1 MGTKVCIIHKN
12 IPDIVAKI
20 TSVMGDNSLNIENM
34 VNKSRGNY
42 AYTMLDI
49 NGDVPTELVEKI
61 QSNENIIK
69 VRVITK

>member
-1 MGTKVCIIHKN
+1 
-12 IPDIVAKI
+12 
-20 TSVMGDNSLNIENM
+20 M